1 MSIDDEDLG
10 SEGLT
15 ENRQLQLFT
24 DRYEFTRL
32 FANYLNDDPP
42 RQTILYFYGDGGN
55 GKSLLL
61 KFLQTFC
68 SKRFIPKTWEQLKVN
83 PKDRVVAEFIK
94 NAKVGEN
101 CFSIPTVWHD
111 FGLPGQGEKQPQDP
125 FYGLL
130 MLRRNISEAEPEYKF
145 KFPLFDFA
153 CFWYLLNQGESPESI
168 KRLFPEDFV
177 GVLTPVIE
185 SMAGFPLVAQ
195 GVAILKLIDKFGGK
209 ERLKE
214 LIRKKLNLSK
224 ERVEE
229 ICAKDVD
236 TELIFELPK
245 LLGEDL
251 TAAMKEKDK
260 PPRLVL
266 FFDTHEKFWQE
277 RRSEQGEQ
285 YFYRDEWF
293 RRLLRKLPLE
303 LGIVVV
309 VAGRDHPKEQLQWT
323 EAAKFPIPQQ
333 FLDIQLLWHLSA
345 RDAEDFLRKSEIT
358 EPDLVA
364 ALIKY
369 ASINSEEKDLQVHP
383 FYLGLCADVVL
394 IERKQ
399 GITLQAADFAVIP
412 KLENK
417 TRELIDRLLRY
428 VDEEVRE
435 AVHCLSACRAFNDEL
450 YFKLGEECHFQATAA
465 NFRILKRFSFV
476 WQDRE
481 RGENWFRIHDLLRRL
496 DYERENPTTRKAHEV
511 LETHYRE
518 VGILPQAVYHANRL
532 DWERGVEEWVRK
544 FDAALERSDYQ
555 LCRSFLSVRSDF
567 CIKSDFQLGRISE
580 CEGDYFAQLAQYAE
594 AQQEYLEAIAAYNRE
609 LSLTPDDTATL
620 NNKGIALRCLGDLQT
635 RLSETDA
642 AKLSYTDAIAAYDSA
657 LNLAPNYINAF
668 NNKGN
673 ALRCLGNL
681 QTQLSE
687 TDAAKLSYTDAI
699 AAFDRALKLAPN
711 DNEVLNNKGKA
722 LKKFGNLQAELSQ
735 KEEAIESWK
744 AAIEAFNRSLAIVPH
759 NQFIRNLRDEL
770 QEILKQ

>member
-10 SEGLT
+10 SEGFT

-32 FANYLNDDPP
+32 FASYLNDDPP
-42 RQTILYFYGDGGN
+42 RKSILYFYGDGGN

-101 CFSIPTVWHD
+101 CTAIPAVWHD
-111 FGLPGQGEKQPQDP
+111 FGLPGRGEKQPQDP

-130 MLRRNISEAEPEYKF
+130 MLRRNISEAAPEYKF

-153 CFWYLLNQGESPESI
+153 CVWYLHKNGKSAEEI
-168 KRLFPEDFV
+168 KRLFP
-177 GVLTPVIE
+177 LTEVAGLIAPVIDLVTE
-185 SMAGFPLVAQ
+185 NSIGTFAKAGLDFFV
-195 GVAILKLIDKFGGK
+195 KDIDKKIALYWKQRQLSG
-209 ERLKE
+209 ERL
-214 LIRKKLNLSK
+214 
-224 ERVEE
+224 EE
-229 ICAKDVD
+229 IRSKDVD

-251 TAAMKEKDK
+251 TAAMSEKDK

-293 RRLLRKLPLE
+293 RRLLRRLPLE

-309 VAGRDHPKEQLQWT
+309 VAGRDHPKEKLQWT

-333 FLDIQLLWHLSA
+333 YLDVQLLWHLSA
-345 RDAEDFLRKSEIT
+345 RDAEDYLRKTEIIQS
-358 EPDLVA
+358 DLVA

-369 ASINSEEKDLQVHP
+369 ASINPEEKDLQVHP

-394 IERKQ
+394 VERKR

-412 KLENK
+412 KLENR

-428 VDEEVRE
+428 VDQEVRE

-476 WQDRE
+476 WQDKE

-496 DYERENPTTRKAHEV
+496 DYERENSTTCKGHEV

-518 VGILPQAVYHANRL
+518 AGILPEAVYHANRL
-532 DWERGVEEWVRK
+532 DWRRGVDEWERE

-567 CIKSDFQLGRISE
+567 CIKNDVWLGRISQS
-580 CEGDYFAQLAQYAE
+580 EGDYFAQLAQYAE

-620 NNKGIALRCLGDLQT
+620 NNKGNALGKLGELQT
-635 RLSETDA
+635 QLSQTDG
-642 AKLSYTDAIAAYDSA
+642 AKLSYTDAIAAFDKV
-657 LNLAPNYINAF
+657 LNLAPNYITAL
-668 NNKGN
+668 NNKGM
-673 ALRCLGNL
+673 ALRCLGEL

-699 AAFDRALKLAPN
+699 AAHNSALNLASN
-711 DNEVLNNKGKA
+711 DINA
-722 LKKFGNLQAELSQ
+722 
-735 KEEAIESWK
+735 
-744 AAIEAFNRSLAIVPH
+744 
-759 NQFIRNLRDEL
+759 
-770 QEILKQ
+770 